1 MRRSKNKEVYMAGTQ
16 ERSSITATKE
26 KKRANAG
33 YAVRSMGELL
43 IVAGNDDCRYTD
55 ITTPLTRN
63 NINMECFTTYRW
75 GNETAFRIVTSDNRK
90 ARELLKFAG
99 FEVQEHPVTL
109 WYTKNEPGRFNK
121 AADALARANIE
132 TYCTYSTSSSSDDT
146 MIIAFDTNDTAK
158 TSEVLCKIR

>member
-1 MRRSKNKEVYMAGTQ
+1 MAGTQ
-16 ERSSITATKE
+16 QRSSFNTGRGKTATGAE
-26 KKRANAG
+26 YAARSAN
-33 YAVRSMGELL
+33 ELL
-43 IVAGNDDCRYTD
+43 IVTKNSDCRYTD

-63 NINMECFTTYRW
+63 NVNMECFTTYRW
-75 GNETAFRIVTSDNRK
+75 GDETAFRMVTSDNRK

-99 FEVQEHPVTL
+99 FEVWEHPVTL

-146 MIIAFDTNDTAK
+146 MIIAFDTSDTSR
-158 TSEVLCKIR
+158 TSEVLCRIR